1 MNEFESAKAG
11 FFSGTS
17 GVVVPLANKQ
27 LYPQDFQDKSRLSY
41 YASLFNSIEINSSF
55 YKLPMASTVRRW
67 AESVPDDFRF
77 TFKLWREITH
87 VKELAFNS
95 DHIDRFIE
103 IVAEV
108 GDKKGCL
115 LVQFPPSLTVQ
126 YLPGVSKLLERIAI
140 TDPQRDWKIALEFRN
155 STWYTDQTI
164 QLLDDHKT
172 GIVLHDKLSAA
183 NTLTHSNVGFVYLR
197 FHGYNGD
204 YKGSYEDDFLN
215 EYAHYIREWM
225 VEGQDVYVYF
235 NNTRG
240 DAVNNL
246 VSLNRFIH
254 ELELNDKEI

>member
-1 MNEFESAKAG
+1 MNELDSTKAS
-11 FFSGTS
+11 FFSGAS
-17 GVVVPLANKQ
+17 GVAVPQPNKQ
-27 LYPQDFQDKSRLSY
+27 QYPEEFRDKSRLNY

-55 YKLPMASTVRRW
+55 YKLPMASTVRKW
-67 AESVPDDFRF
+67 AESVPSDFRF

-87 VKELAFNS
+87 VKELAFNNE
-95 DHIDRFIE
+95 HIDRFME
-103 IVAEV
+103 TVGEV

-126 YLPGVSKLLERIAI
+126 YLSQVNKLLERIAS
-140 TDPQRDWKIALEFRN
+140 TDRQQEWNVALEFRN
-155 STWYTDQTI
+155 SSWYTDQTI
-164 QLLDDHKT
+164 QLLDDYNA

-183 NTLTHSNVGFVYLR
+183 NTLTHSNAGFVYLR

-204 YKGSYEDDFLN
+204 YKGSYEDDFLS

-225 VEGQDVYVYF
+225 TEGQDVYVYF

-246 VSLNRFIH
+246 ISLNRYVH